1 MLDSLE
7 VVGWVVKKVDKMFKT
22 KFSRFVL
29 AFFLFAWVFVPP
41 SFFYFLG
48 IEVPGFLFY
57 FLMVIFWVLAN
68 FILFVVFMAIYS
80 GICCVINLMKWAIKG
95 KKRDDV

>member
-7 VVGWVVKKVDKMFKT
+7 VVEWAVKKVDKMFKT

-29 AFFLFAWVFVPP
+29 AFFLLAWVFVPP
-41 SFFYFLG
+41 AF

-57 FLMVIFWVLAN
+57 LLMAIFWVLAN
-68 FILFVVFMAIYS
+68 FILSVVFMMIYS
-80 GICCVINLMKWAIKG
+80 GMCCVINLMKWAIKG